1 VLFLKGPPIQFV
13 LTDSTILKNGMA
25 ILSYRLA

>member
-1 VLFLKGPPIQFV
+1 VLFLKGPPTHFV
-13 LTDSTILKNGMA
+13 LTDSTILNSGMA